1 MQEIRKA
8 TIDDVAR
15 IAEAVMAAEKGSLSP
30 LQEDDGEEINE

>member
-15 IAEAVMAAEKGSLSP
+15 IAEAVIFKIKFNIS
-30 LQEDDGEEINE
+30 I